1 VRDGKE
7 ADMITRRA
15 LGLTGA
21 AALGLAACGVRRD
34 DEVAGPGEVNFS
46 VLSGAP
52 AQTLTPVWQP
62 ILDDMAAQT
71 GMKVRPFF
79 SGNYS
84 LLVER
89 MKARHTDVGWFSNLS
104 GLAAVRRA
112 NGEVF
117 ARTFEA
123 TGADGY
129 TAILIVNARS
139 KLTLEKVLRCDRTL
153 SLGLG
158 DPLSTS
164 GTLAPMAYLFA
175 PHGVRPDACFKRV
188 VAGASHQDNLASI
201 ADGRLDVATASSLS
215 LLRDRQKGGHEA
227 GQVRTIWESKLL
239 PEDPIIWR
247 KDLDPAVKE
256 TLRQFFL
263 TYGQADTP
271 AGALQRQRLQAV
283 NIGGFKPADD
293 THLLPIR
300 EMEATEAY
308 EFAKRGGDTQKIAE
322 AKRSL
327 DAITAQREA
336 LEARTRASAATQ

>member
-1 VRDGKE
+1 
-7 ADMITRRA
+7 MITRREVA
-15 LGLTGA
+15 LTGI
-21 AALGLAACGVRRD
+21 AALGLSACGRGGD
-34 DEVAGPGEVNFS
+34 DGVARPGEVNFS
-46 VLSGAP
+46 ILSGAP
-52 AQTLTPVWQP
+52 AQSLGQTWKP

-79 SGNYS
+79 SANYA

-89 MKARHTDVGWFSNLS
+89 MKARKTDVGWFSNLS

-129 TAILIVNARS
+129 TSILIVNARS
-139 KLTLEKVLRCDRTL
+139 KLTLGKVLRCDRTL
-153 SLGLG
+153 SLGMG

-188 VAGASHQDNLASI
+188 VAGASHQDNLLNVA
-201 ADGRLDVATASSLS
+201 AGRLDVATASSLS

-227 GQVRTIWESKLL
+227 GQVRTIWESTLL
-239 PEDPIIWR
+239 PEDPLIWR

-256 TLRQFFL
+256 KLRQFFL

-271 AGALQRQRLQAV
+271 EGAQQRRRLQSI

-300 EMEATEAY
+300 EMEATQAY
-308 EFAKRGGDTQKIAE
+308 EIAKRGGDASRTAE
-322 AKRSL
+322 ARRSL
-327 DAITAQREA
+327 DAITAQRVA